1 MHAPDVQ
8 GSWVVSCEHVR
19 GDTRAQPVAG
29 LLERVRAARAVVV
42 APRTE
47 GPGDVRAALA
57 VPVRGADGALAAVL
71 ELASASPFIDEP
83 TIAALG
89 RITAA
94 QIEDDARRE
103 ALVAETERLRLICD
117 GQPCAVGLLDPGGR
131 FVAVNRALCE
141 LSGHTAAEL
150 VGRAFADLVRAPVRP
165 APSGLGLV
173 EESPG
178 APEIPRQIVVRL
190 DGTRLPVEVEHAVV
204 RSEIEG
210 VDLQVVHLRDDRRDE
225 RLREDQAAAGRE
237 FQRQALLFN
246 HILEHLQSA
255 VIVANPRGE
264 FILLNRAGRALAR
277 PPTPG
282 SAPSL
287 SDAKNRV
294 FEADGVTP
302 VRVEDTVM
310 ARTLRGE
317 AAAEKLVVIRD
328 ENHPEGTWVLST
340 GRPLLDDGKMI
351 GAVVLAYDVT
361 ALKREEGRSRGLLE
375 AAPDAIVI
383 TDSAGSIVQVN
394 SQAEAMF
401 GYPRAELVGR
411 PVEHL
416 IPERLRA
423 RHPAHR
429 AGYAADP
436 RVREMG
442 TGLDL
447 VAQHRDGREFPVEV
461 SLSPLAVSGGRL
473 TIAAVRDVT
482 RQKQIM
488 RELERSNE
496 ALRRAETELRRS
508 NAELD
513 EFAFAASHDLRAPLR
528 AIRSLVG
535 FLEEDIGPGIPAA
548 SREHFALLQSRVKRM
563 DTLLVSLLEY
573 SRIGRS
579 AEQVAAV
586 RLATVVQ
593 RAIELAG
600 APASFVVTHEYPEVT
615 LSTVQV
621 LLERVLL
628 NLLTNAVKHHDRKD
642 GRITIGGVDRGTIL
656 ELWVQ
661 DDGPGIAPEYH
672 ERIFGL
678 FQTLKP
684 RDEVEGSGMGLGLV
698 RKMVARAGGAVRV
711 ESSGRGARFT
721 FTWPKEWPR

>member
-1 MHAPDVQ
+1 M
-8 GSWVVSCEHVR
+8 SCEHVR

-29 LLERVRAARAVVV
+29 LLERARATRAVVV
-42 APRTE
+42 LPRIE
-47 GPGDVRAALA
+47 GPGDMRAALA
-57 VPVRGADGALAAVL
+57 VPVLAADGALAAVL
-71 ELASASPFIDEP
+71 ELGSASPFVDEP

-94 QIEDDARRE
+94 QLADDARRE
-103 ALVAETERLRLICD
+103 ALVAEAERLRLICD
-117 GQPCAVGLLDPGGR
+117 GLPCAVGLLDPGGR

-178 APEIPRQIVVRL
+178 APEISRQIVGRL

-204 RSEIEG
+204 RSETEG
-210 VDLQVVHLRDDRRDE
+210 VDLQVVHLRDDRRNE
-225 RLREDQAAAGRE
+225 RFREEQAAAGRE

-264 FILLNRAGRALAR
+264 LILLNRAARALTK
-277 PPTPG
+277 PSS

-287 SDAKNRV
+287 ADAKDRV

-302 VRVEDTVM
+302 VRTEDTVM

-317 AAAEKLVVIRD
+317 PGAEKLVVIRD

-340 GRPLLDDGKMI
+340 GRPLLDDGKML

-496 ALRRAETELRRS
+496 ALRRAETELLRS

-586 RLATVVQ
+586 RLAAVVQ

-600 APASFVVTHEYPEVT
+600 VPASFVITHEYPDVT
-615 LSTVQV
+615 LSTVLV